1 MKQVKKEDKK
11 EIKMQYTSHLCK
23 FCQKSGALN
32 AMRYAIELNR
42 CCSTFRC
49 TFTWFYPYSESRAT
63 LT

>member
-11 EIKMQYTSHLCK
+11 EIKMQNTSHLYK

-32 AMRYAIELNR
+32 AMRNAIEPNR
-42 CCSTFRC
+42 YCSTLRC
-49 TFTWFYPYSESRAT
+49 MFTWFYPYNESRAT